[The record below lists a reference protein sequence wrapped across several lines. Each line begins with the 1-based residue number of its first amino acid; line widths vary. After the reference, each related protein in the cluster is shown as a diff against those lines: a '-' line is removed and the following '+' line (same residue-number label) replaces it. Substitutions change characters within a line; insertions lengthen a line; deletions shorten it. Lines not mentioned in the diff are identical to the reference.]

1 MGEESFLTRGPIDV
15 AALLA
20 SVPTSKDGAVA
31 TFSGVVR
38 DHHDGRAVLWLEYEA
53 HEAMAQKQIGSLIED
68 AQSRWPIGAVAIRH
82 RLGRLEIGET
92 SVAIAVAAA
101 HRAEALEAC
110 RWLIDTLKA
119 QVPIFKKEA
128 YADGVSWVE
137 ESDEAGQPDR

>member
-1 MGEESFLTRGPIDV
+1 VAEDSFLTRASIDT
-15 AALLA
+15 ALLGA
-20 SVPTSKDGAVA
+20 SVATSKDGAVA
-31 TFSGVVR
+31 TFNGVVR

-53 HEAMAQKQIGSLIED
+53 HEEMAQKQISALIEE
-68 AQSRWPIGAVAIRH
+68 ARRRWPVSAVAIRH

-128 YADGVSWVE
+128 YADGATWVE
-137 ESDEAGQPDR
+137 DSD

>member
-1 MGEESFLTRGPIDV
+1 VGEESFLTRDPIDA
-15 AALLA
+15 AALGA

-38 DHHDGRAVLWLEYEA
+38 DHHDGREVLWLEYEA
-53 HEAMAQKQIGSLIED
+53 HEKMAQKQIGALIED
-68 AQSRWPIGAVAIRH
+68 ARRRWPISGVVLQH

-101 HRAEALEAC
+101 HRSEALEAC

-119 QVPIFKKEA
+119 KVAIFKKEV
-128 YADGVSWVE
+128 YADGTSWVE
-137 ESDEAGQPDR
+137 DSD